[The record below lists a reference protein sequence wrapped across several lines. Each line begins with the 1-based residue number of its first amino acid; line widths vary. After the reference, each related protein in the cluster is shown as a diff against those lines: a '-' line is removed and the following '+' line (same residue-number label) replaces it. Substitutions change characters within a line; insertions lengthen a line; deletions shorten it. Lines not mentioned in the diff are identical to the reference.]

1 MSFLELSGLRKSY
14 GPVGARVAAVDG
26 VDLAVASG
34 GRTAIVGP
42 SGCGKTTLLRLIAG
56 FERPDAGSIELD
68 GTRLAGPDAFVPAY
82 RRPIGLVAQDGA
94 LFPHLS
100 IAANIGFGIARDAPD
115 RQARIAELV
124 RLVGLDEAFLQ
135 RRPHQ
140 LSGGQQQ
147 RVALARALARKPRLM
162 LLDEPF
168 SALDTGLR
176 ASMRKAVAGVLE
188 AAGVTTILVTHDQAE
203 ALSFADQV
211 AVMRAG
217 SLIQAGTPR
226 DLYLRPRNR
235 MVAEFLGE
243 AIILP
248 ARIEDGRAHCLLGV
262 VPVDS
267 TVRHEAAEILLR
279 PEQIGLEAGAAAP
292 AGGVDVVVTDSEFS
306 GPTCTLSV
314 RVANG
319 AGEAGALVLRRAAAG
334 APEVGTSARLTVSG
348 SAHLLD

>member
-1 MSFLELSGLRKSY
+1 MSFLELSGLRKTY
-14 GPVGARVAAVDG
+14 GPVAALDG
-26 VDLAVASG
+26 IDLAVASG
-34 GRTAIVGP
+34 SRTAIVGP

-68 GTRLAGPDAFVPAY
+68 GATLAGAGVFVPAY

-115 RQARIAELV
+115 RQARIAELI
-124 RLVGLDEAFLQ
+124 RLVGLDQAFLQ

-176 ASMRKAVAGVLE
+176 AAMRKTVAGVLE
-188 AAGVTTILVTHDQAE
+188 AAGVTTILVTHDQEE

-217 SLIQAGTPR
+217 ALMQAGAPR

-248 ARIEDGRAHCLLGV
+248 ARVADGHAHCILGAI
-262 VPVDS
+262 PVDRDEQQQ
-267 TVRHEAAEILLR
+267 TAEILLR
-279 PEQIGLEAGAAAP
+279 PEQIGLEPDETGGASA
-292 AGGVDVVVTDSEFS
+292 VVTDSEFS
-306 GPTCTLSV
+306 GPTCTLTV
-314 RVANG
+314 EVAND
-319 AGEAGALVLRRAAAG
+319 AGEADTLVLRHPSAG
-334 APEVGTSARLTVSG
+334 APQVGTRIRLTVSG
-348 SAHLLD
+348 SAHLLS

>member
-1 MSFLELSGLRKSY
+1 MSFLELAGLRRNY
-14 GPVGARVAAVDG
+14 GPVTAVSG
-26 VDLAVASG
+26 VDLAVPSG
-34 GRTAIVGP
+34 SRTAIVGP

-56 FERPDAGSIELD
+56 FERPDCGSIELD
-68 GTRLAGPDAFVPAY
+68 GAMLAGPDIFVPAY
-82 RRPIGLVAQDGA
+82 KRPIGLVAQDGA

-100 IAANIGFGIARDAPD
+100 IAANIGFGIPRGAPD
-115 RQARIAELV
+115 RETQVSKLL
-124 RLVGLDEAFLQ
+124 RLVGLDDGFLH

-168 SALDTGLR
+168 SALDTSLR
-176 ASMRKAVAGVLE
+176 AAMRKMVAGVLE
-188 AAGVTTILVTHDQAE
+188 AAGVTTILVTHDQEE

-217 SLIQAGTPR
+217 ALMQAGSPR

-248 ARIEDGRAHCLLGV
+248 ARIEGGCAHCVLGAV
-262 VPVDS
+262 RVDS
-267 TVRHEAAEILLR
+267 DALRETAEILLR
-279 PEQIGLEAGAAAP
+279 PEQIELEPGNADGANA
-292 AGGVDVVVTDSEFS
+292 VVRESEFS
-306 GPTCTLSV
+306 GPTCTLV
-314 RVANG
+314 VQVAND
-319 AGEAGALVLRRAAAG
+319 AGEASALVLRRPATG
-334 APEVGTSARLTVSG
+334 SPQVGTSARLTVSG

>member
-1 MSFLELSGLRKSY
+1 MSFLELSSLRKSY
-14 GPVGARVAAVDG
+14 GPVTALDG
-26 VDLAVASG
+26 VDLSVASG
-34 GRTAIVGP
+34 SRTAIVGP

-56 FERPDAGSIELD
+56 FERPDAGSMELD
-68 GTRLAGPDAFVPAY
+68 GTLLAGPGSFVPAY
-82 RRPIGLVAQDGA
+82 RRPVGLVAQDGA

-100 IAANIGFGIARDAPD
+100 IAANIGFGIARDTPD
-115 RQARIAELV
+115 RQVRIAELI

-176 ASMRKAVAGVLE
+176 AAMRKTVAGVLE
-188 AAGVTTILVTHDQAE
+188 AAGVTTILVTHDQEE

-211 AVMRAG
+211 AVMRAAT
-217 SLIQAGTPR
+217 LMQAGAPR

-243 AIILP
+243 AIILT
-248 ARIEDGRAHCLLGV
+248 ARVADGHAHCILGV
-262 VPVDS
+262 IPVDRDE
-267 TVRHEAAEILLR
+267 RHQTAEILLR
-279 PEQIGLEAGAAAP
+279 PEQIGLQP
-292 AGGVDVVVTDSEFS
+292 DQAGGASAVVTDSEFS
-306 GPTCTLSV
+306 GPTCTLTV
-314 RVANG
+314 EVASG
-319 AGEAGALVLRRAAAG
+319 AGEAGTLVLRHPSAG
-334 APEVGTSARLTVSG
+334 APQVGTRIRLTVSG
-348 SAHLLD
+348 SAHLLS